1 MTGIAV
7 HRVHSRW
14 LGVVVAA
21 LLLTP
26 VPVAAQG
33 PNTLRGRVIDETSR
47 PVSFAQIAVLPGD
60 RRIVT
65 DQNGDFSIAGLTD
78 GQYELRVR
86 RIGYAPG
93 TVQVRI
99 PGEQRSVTITLIPL
113 PRVLDSVRIR
123 ERSLI
128 LRYTGIVLDDL
139 NEPVVGA
146 EVIAAG
152 ASDLDVRTDSA
163 GHFRLAKPQKGML
176 VLRIRKFGY
185 TPYFGSLTFSAERE
199 DTIRVKR
206 HPQDLPEAYIRIESG
221 FGRDTFA
228 YVELDSRMRWKVPG
242 SGVASREDL
251 DRWGD
256 MDLCQALMRTPAAAS
271 MELRE
276 SHCPQPQCIIIDG
289 LQPVIRPL
297 NTFLAAEVEAVEFH
311 RRDLTGTINSRKG
324 VACSARVLSGQTS
337 AELPRSR
344 TGRVGRTVAPP
355 TLVPGGQV
363 IWMRRRP

>member
-1 MTGIAV
+1 MTGDAV
-7 HRVHSRW
+7 QRAHWRW
-14 LGVVVAA
+14 LGAVATA
-21 LLLTP
+21 LLIH
-26 VPVAAQG
+26 VPVAAQQG
-33 PNTLRGRVIDETSR
+33 PNTLRGRVIDETNR
-47 PVSFAQIAVLPGD
+47 PVPFAQIEILPGD

-65 DQNGDFSIAGLTD
+65 DQNGDFAIAGLER
-78 GQYELRVR
+78 GEYELRLRRVGFSPTQVKVR
-86 RIGYAPG
+86 VPLEESQFRITMTG
-93 TVQVRI
+93 
-99 PGEQRSVTITLIPL
+99 LPL
-113 PRVLDSVRIR
+113 VLDSVRVR
-123 ERSLI
+123 ERAST
-128 LRYTGIVLDDL
+128 LRYTGVVLDDF
-139 NEPVVGA
+139 NQPVVGA

-152 ASDLDVRTDSA
+152 ASDLGVRTDSA
-163 GHFRLAKPQKGML
+163 GHFRLTKPQKGTL
-176 VLRIRKFGY
+176 ILRVRRFGY
-185 TPYFGSLTFSAERE
+185 TPYFGSLTFQAERE

-206 HPQDLPEAYIRIESG
+206 HAQDLPEAWIRIESG

-228 YVELDSRMRWKVPG
+228 YIELDSRMRWKVPG
-242 SGVASREDL
+242 SGIASREDL

-297 NTFLAAEVEAVEFH
+297 NSFLAAEVEAVEFH

-324 VACSARVLSGQTS
+324 VACSPRILSSQTP

-344 TGRVGRTVAPP
+344 TGRVGRVVAPP
-355 TLVPGGQV
+355 PLVPGGLV

>member
-1 MTGIAV
+1 M
-7 HRVHSRW
+7 
-14 LGVVVAA
+14 VVAA
-21 LLLTP
+21 LLLMQ

-47 PVSFAQIAVLPGD
+47 PVPFAQIAMLPGD

-65 DQNGDFSIAGLTD
+65 DQNGDFAIAGLEN
-78 GQYELRVR
+78 GEYELRLRRVGFSPTQVKVR
-86 RIGYAPG
+86 LPLEESQFRITMTG
-93 TVQVRI
+93 
-99 PGEQRSVTITLIPL
+99 L

-123 ERSLI
+123 ERASA
-128 LRYTGIVLDDL
+128 LRYTGIVLDDF
-139 NEPVVGA
+139 NQPVVGA

-152 ASDLDVRTDSA
+152 ASDLGVRTDSA
-163 GHFRLAKPQKGML
+163 GHFRLAKAQKGML
-176 VLRIRKFGY
+176 VLRIRRFGY
-185 TPYFGSLTFSAERE
+185 TPYFGSLTLSAERE

-206 HPQDLPEAYIRIESG
+206 HAQDLPEAYIRIESG

-228 YVELDSRMRWKVPG
+228 YIELDSRMRWKVPG

-251 DRWGD
+251 DRWGE
-256 MDLCQALMRTPAAAS
+256 MDLCQALMRTAAAAS

-297 NTFLAAEVEAVEFH
+297 NSFLAAEVEAVEFH
-311 RRDLTGTINSRKG
+311 RRDMTGTINSRKG
-324 VACSARVLSGQTS
+324 VACSPRVLSSQTP

-344 TGRVGRTVAPP
+344 TGRVGRGVAPP
-355 TLVPGGQV
+355 PMVSNGLV

>member
-1 MTGIAV
+1 MNFTGRRLGFLAMFALAV
-7 HRVHSRW
+7 PAVESR
-14 LGVVVAA
+14 
-21 LLLTP
+21 
-26 VPVAAQG
+26 AQSAG
-33 PNTLRGRVIDETSR
+33 AIRGRVVDSTGR
-47 PVSFAQIAVLPGD
+47 PVSFAQVELRPID
-60 RRIVT
+60 RRVVA
-65 DQNGDFSIAGLTD
+65 DQSGDFSIAGLTD

-86 RIGYAPG
+86 RIGYTPT
-93 TVQVRI
+93 TVQVRV
-99 PGEQRSVTITLIPL
+99 PGEQRSLSITLVPL

-123 ERSLI
+123 ERSSI

-152 ASDLDVRTDSA
+152 ASDLGVRTDSA

-276 SHCPQPQCIIIDG
+276 SHCSQPQCIIIDG
-289 LQPVIRPL
+289 LEPVIRPL
-297 NTFLAAEVEAVEFH
+297 NTFLAAAVEAVEFH
-311 RRDLTGTINSRKG
+311 RRDLTGTIVSRKG
-324 VACSARVLSGQTS
+324 VACSPRVLSSLTP
-337 AELPRSR
+337 AELPRTR
-344 TGRVGRTVAPP
+344 TGRAGSVVAPP
-355 TLVPGGQV
+355 PLVPGGLV
-363 IWMRRRP
+363 IWMRRRQ